1 MGQYQKRKM
10 KSACWIFCMS
20 AFPRSRPHAEKTY
33 CPSKIKITHAEKS
46 LLPNTVPPHMRKN

>member
-1 MGQYQKRKM
+1 M
-10 KSACWIFCMS
+10 AATVNNEEDEICMLDFLHVCIS
-20 AFPRSRPHAEKTY
+20 KIKTEKTY